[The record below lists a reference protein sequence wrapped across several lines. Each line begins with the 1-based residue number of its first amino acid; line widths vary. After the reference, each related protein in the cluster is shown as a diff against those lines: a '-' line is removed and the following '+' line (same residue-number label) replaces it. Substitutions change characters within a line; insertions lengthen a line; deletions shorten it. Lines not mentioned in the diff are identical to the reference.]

1 MKERSYGVDGEGEE
15 IVFFK
20 DKRRKKKL
28 KILMVTY
35 TLHWAVRSDWS

>member
-1 MKERSYGVDGEGEE
+1 MEGKE

-20 DKRRKKKL
+20 DKWKKL
-28 KILMVTY
+28 KILMLTY